1 MLAQTLDGQPISAG
15 IGSRQQRAFDT
26 FAQSIDLGATG
37 PGDGLDGEPLQSDVE
52 QALEPYDPFTDA
64 PYNPGQD
71 AYDPI
76 SDSPY
81 DDVVATPGLGSN
93 QQQVEQSYVQDL
105 NLGSTGPGPT
115 TTPGLGSAQQ
125 LTDQTLVQDL
135 NLGSTGPGPTTTP
148 GLGSAQQ
155 RTEAKAIEDQDLGS
169 TGPGPTTT
177 PGLGSAQQRTEQE
190 FAEDQDLGSTGPD
203 YTDDLPTAR
212 HRYMALLQYADE
224 LDQELYQRQ
233 MLNTS
238 APGASA
244 GVTIRERVPPE
255 RVAAMSGVDLNRLN
269 AEIEARLL
277 QHRSFFMDPDQ
288 TDAPTELSENVLKR
302 DAPDESE
309 VDDGARKRAKALTAA
324 DRATERARIRR
335 AVTQRV
341 QAKADQFPIS
351 VKPTIGKTRR
361 GDRKAF
367 FRRAMG
373 DAVDATPGL
382 GSARQQAQADFV
394 ASQDLGST
402 GKLPRERTSARANP
416 YIANTSSGRA
426 ARREFFRQAAEHYQA
441 RADRADATPGLGSAR
456 QQAQADFVSS
466 VNVGATGPLS
476 TLQHKRDRF
485 PISVKPAVGK
495 TRRNDRKGFFRLAL
509 KDSADATPGLGSAR
523 QQAQADFV
531 SSVNVGATGPQQLQ
545 RKERGELGVQPV
557 VVKPKPSSRR
567 PRLPPRRRNDEYR
580 RMPVDL
586 PPYVARPP
594 NGFVVTEVP
603 SADTDDADS
612 QIRRLVD
619 MDPGEDPGDPGDLG
633 EDTGE
638 DGEDPY
644 DPFTDAPYNEEP
656 TEREPLAGLPVRP
669 PPVDD
674 GEEPYDPVT
683 DAPYDEDGDGYV
695 TADDQLDDS
704 EVNRTF
710 DSLMD
715 YYYDTTEPTDSNEL
729 PDGEQ
734 GLVDDVAEMA
744 EDDEQAVDSG
754 ATNDG
759 VGGPHVATDVD
770 VAGNPIVQA
779 IGAASIPTNRAPG
792 GSRTQFGIQS
802 YGVVRAAA
810 PGPMNTEIRQGLIE
824 QRKLAQASYVNTAL
838 APVED
843 YAYAYQAP
851 MPGYT
856 PYYYGV
862 YV

>member
-125 LTDQTLVQDL
+125 
-135 NLGSTGPGPTTTP
+135 
-148 GLGSAQQ
+148 
-155 RTEAKAIEDQDLGS
+155 
-169 TGPGPTTT
+169 
-177 PGLGSAQQRTEQE
+177 RTEQE

-224 LDQELYQRQ
+224 LDQELLQRQ

-244 GVTIRERVPPE
+244 GVTIRERVPSE

-351 VKPTIGKTRR
+351 VKPG
-361 GDRKAF
+361 
-367 FRRAMG
+367 
-373 DAVDATPGL
+373 
-382 GSARQQAQADFV
+382 
-394 ASQDLGST
+394 
-402 GKLPRERTSARANP
+402 
-416 YIANTSSGRA
+416 IA
-426 ARREFFRQAAEHYQA
+426 
-441 RADRADATPGLGSAR
+441 
-456 QQAQADFVSS
+456 
-466 VNVGATGPLS
+466 
-476 TLQHKRDRF
+476 
-485 PISVKPAVGK
+485 K
-495 TRRNDRKGFFRLAL
+495 TRRNDRKGFFRLAM
-509 KDSADATPGLGSAR
+509 KDSAAATPGLGSAR

-633 EDTGE
+633 EDTG
-638 DGEDPY
+638 
-644 DPFTDAPYNEEP
+644 
-656 TEREPLAGLPVRP
+656 
-669 PPVDD
+669 DD

-683 DAPYDEDGDGYV
+683 DAPYNEDDDGYV

-704 EVNRTF
+704 TF

-862 YV
+862 YA

>member
-52 QALEPYDPFTDA
+52 QAALALPDPSLDGEPLQSDVERALEPYDPFVDA
-64 PYNPGQD
+64 PYDD
-71 AYDPI
+71 ADVL
-76 SDSPY
+76 SPY
-81 DDVVATPGLGSN
+81 PGLGSN
-93 QQQVEQSYVQDL
+93 QQTNQQSYVQDL

-115 TTPGLGSAQQ
+115 TTPGLGSTQQ
-125 LTDQTLVQDL
+125 L
-135 NLGSTGPGPTTTP
+135 
-148 GLGSAQQ
+148 
-155 RTEAKAIEDQDLGS
+155 TEAKAVEDQDLGS

-224 LDQELYQRQ
+224 LDQELLQRQ

-394 ASQDLGST
+394 
-402 GKLPRERTSARANP
+402 
-416 YIANTSSGRA
+416 
-426 ARREFFRQAAEHYQA
+426 
-441 RADRADATPGLGSAR
+441 
-456 QQAQADFVSS
+456 
-466 VNVGATGPLS
+466 
-476 TLQHKRDRF
+476 
-485 PISVKPAVGK
+485 
-495 TRRNDRKGFFRLAL
+495 
-509 KDSADATPGLGSAR
+509 
-523 QQAQADFV
+523 

-603 SADTDDADS
+603 SADTDDADN

-619 MDPGEDPGDPGDLG
+619 MDPGEDPGDPDLG
-633 EDTGE
+633 EDTGD
-638 DGEDPY
+638 DGEEPY
-644 DPFTDAPYNEEP
+644 DPVTDAPHNEEP

-695 TADDQLDDS
+695 TADEQLDDS

-715 YYYDTTEPTDSNEL
+715 YYYDTIEPTDSNEL

-862 YV
+862 YA

>member
-1 MLAQTLDGQPISAG
+1 MLAQTLDGQPVSAG

-52 QALEPYDPFTDA
+52 QALEPYDPFVDA
-64 PYNPGQD
+64 PYDD
-71 AYDPI
+71 ADVL
-76 SDSPY
+76 SPY
-81 DDVVATPGLGSN
+81 PGLGSN
-93 QQQVEQSYVQDL
+93 QQTNQQSYVQDL

-115 TTPGLGSAQQ
+115 TTPGLGSTQQ

-135 NLGSTGPGPTTTP
+135 N
-148 GLGSAQQ
+148 
-155 RTEAKAIEDQDLGS
+155 LGS

-351 VKPTIGKTRR
+351 VKPGIAKTRR
-361 GDRKAF
+361 NDRKAF

-394 ASQDLGST
+394 
-402 GKLPRERTSARANP
+402 
-416 YIANTSSGRA
+416 
-426 ARREFFRQAAEHYQA
+426 
-441 RADRADATPGLGSAR
+441 
-456 QQAQADFVSS
+456 SS

-476 TLQHKRDRF
+476 TAQRKRDRF
-485 PISVKPAVGK
+485 PISVKPAVAK

-523 QQAQADFV
+523 QQTQADFV
-531 SSVNVGATGPQQLQ
+531 ASQDLGSTGSQQLQ

-619 MDPGEDPGDPGDLG
+619 MDPGEDPGDPGDPVDLG
-633 EDTGE
+633 EDTGD
-638 DGEDPY
+638 DGEEPY
-644 DPFTDAPYNEEP
+644 DPVTDAPHNEEP

-695 TADDQLDDS
+695 TADDQQDDS

-851 MPGYT
+851 IPGYT

-862 YV
+862 YA